1 MVRLSCLLLL
11 LASAVSAQES
21 ADPKVK
27 FKDGERYLRDLA
39 SALELPRES
48 ICRELSQYDCFAD
61 AFRIVLGGV
70 EPYSIRVLEPQE
82 GAALTTPIALDR
94 LALHACTQRVTE
106 DVKTPL
112 KAVLFRPMKS
122 PKSTTTPDKK
132 WKEQTV
138 ATIYDRILRRDATA
152 AETARMLAFYD
163 TVAKDPSPDTARNWT
178 VLGCFTVASSLENVF
193 Y

>member
-1 MVRLSCLLLL
+1 MARLSFLLLL
-11 LASAVSAQES
+11 IIPAFAQES
-21 ADPKVK
+21 VDPRVK

-39 SALELPRES
+39 TALELPRES
-48 ICRELSQYDCFAD
+48 VCRELSQYDCFAD

-70 EPYSIRVLEPQE
+70 EPYSIRFVKPQE
-82 GAALTTPIALDR
+82 AAALTTPIALDR

-106 DVKTPL
+106 DAKTPA

-122 PKSTTTPDKK
+122 KNPDKK

-138 ATIYDRILRRDATA
+138 ATIYDRILRRDATRD
-152 AETARMLAFYD
+152 EIARMVAFYD

-178 VLGCFTVASSLENVF
+178 VLGCFTVASSLESVF